1 MSQCSRS
8 GCCPCPGVHVTDVG
22 CGTGPRCD
30 AGARTGRDL
39 VTPVPGPPGP
49 CSPPALTACLSLP
62 LPPTPP
68 LLSVGHPLLPD
79 LLPPQLRGSLFSSL
93 PSCYRPRA
101 RTGTPPFAGR
111 VTWLGSQ
118 TVHLLL
124 PAGHRRLASP
134 LGGGG
139 RACSVSGSVCALL
152 AGLPCSR
159 ISAVPSPDPR
169 RALSLSPVLAQILH
183 LPSCLGAR
191 PSLSVRLWSHWAAR
205 ARLALVGACVPGP
218 GGPRRPWAAWGTTG
232 SMVCGNDLRP
242 RMTDVSPQ

>member
-139 RACSVSGSVCALL
+139 QSLQRLWVCLCFARWAALF
-152 AGLPCSR
+152 
-159 ISAVPSPDPR
+159 PDFSC
-169 RALSLSPVLAQILH
+169 SLSR
-183 LPSCLGAR
+183 S
-191 PSLSVRLWSHWAAR
+191 AAR
-205 ARLALVGACVPGP
+205 ALPLPSPCSDPAPAFLPRGPSVPVGPSVVSLGRPCAPGP
-218 GGPRRPWAAWGTTG
+218 RWCLCPGAGRPPAALGGVGHDGKHGLWE
-232 SMVCGNDLRP
+232 
-242 RMTDVSPQ
+242 